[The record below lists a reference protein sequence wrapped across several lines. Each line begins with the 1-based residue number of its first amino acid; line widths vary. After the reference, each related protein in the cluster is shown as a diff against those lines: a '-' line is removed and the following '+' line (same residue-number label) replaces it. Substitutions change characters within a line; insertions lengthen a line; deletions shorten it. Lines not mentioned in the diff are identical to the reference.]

1 MFVFVIF
8 HLFQTLSSLFYF
20 SISIAK
26 QLSSTTTR
34 RTMSGNDVKPVV
46 PFNLTLFIFTPK
58 TCEYLGSSVS
68 SEGLFQNDDPLKHP
82 LPTLLLQLGTA
93 IVLTTIL
100 HHILKPL
107 HQPRFVAEMLAGI
120 LLGPS
125 ILQHLD
131 WAGFYGNMFSF
142 KQTKLMRLLEY
153 ISLGMYGYIVGVR
166 TDVSMIKTSGK
177 LSWIIGVLGFLIPLV
192 IAYSTNI
199 YLGKFFIS
207 KSEAADLMPICL
219 LASSSYF
226 HVTSIL
232 LEELNLLNSEIGR
245 LALSSSLI
253 SSLFSWIYSISTN
266 YYYYA
271 NFYKLTK
278 LVYLERQT
286 YRIILALFI
295 IFALRPVMFWMIRKV
310 PEGKCI
316 KEAHFFGMVVMLFGV
331 GFLSESLGYTAFFGM
346 MILGLAVPAG
356 PPLGSGM
363 LRRLKLFV
371 STVLLPSFVVNVGH
385 IVDVF
390 AMKADDKVIMTVVI
404 VCMASYLGKIV
415 VTVIPLRFCKM
426 PYADA
431 FALALIVSTQ
441 GLFDVFFIKIS
452 ASYGLLRRESYSVI
466 TLISVLIASFST
478 PIISHLYDPS
488 KRYINYKR
496 RTLQHSRHEHELR
509 MLVCVHEEDH
519 VFSIM
524 NVLKASYPHKKN
536 PIEAI
541 VLDMMEL
548 NGRDN
553 PLLINHQFHKGR
565 SSTLTRADRI
575 ITAFQQFELHHEGL
589 KHQHFTSIA
598 PYTSMHDDI
607 CLLALEKTTSLLI
620 LPFHSSESVAVRG
633 LKKNVLDKAPCS
645 VGILVD
651 KKIVTYWRSNY
662 LDEKKFNVCVIFL
675 GGPDS
680 REALALAMRMVENPA
695 IRLTVIRLIA
705 EDDFITDLLETKL
718 DVRVIA
724 ELENLYK
731 NEMDIEYREVIAKDG
746 ANTVEV
752 LNSLD
757 DQYDLLL
764 VGRRLDSESPLVAG
778 LTDWSFAAEL
788 GIIGDILVSSDMKC
802 NASVLVLQQQTTVE
816 DLLNIQKE

>member
-1 MFVFVIF
+1 
-8 HLFQTLSSLFYF
+8 
-20 SISIAK
+20 
-26 QLSSTTTR
+26 
-34 RTMSGNDVKPVV
+34 MSGNDVKPVV

-253 SSLFSWIYSISTN
+253 SSLFSWIYSICTN

-404 VCMASYLGKIV
+404 ICMASYLGKIV

-441 GLFDVFFIKIS
+441 GLFDVFFIKVS

-548 NGRDN
+548 NGREN

-607 CLLALEKTTSLLI
+607 CLLALRED
-620 LPFHSSESVAVRG
+620 R
-633 LKKNVLDKAPCS
+633 
-645 VGILVD
+645 ILVD
-651 KKIVTYWRSNY
+651 PPISQLR
-662 LDEKKFNVCVIFL
+662 ERHR
-675 GGPDS
+675 GPDS